1 MTKLRVSSD
10 VEIETV
16 LTDKKNKK
24 RIKVPIE
31 TNEAMPVNM
40 GQVIFEFDSSIIV
53 SNTQCK
59 NVVHNFVSK
68 LK

>member
-1 MTKLRVSSD
+1 MTKLRVGSD

-59 NVVHNFVSK
+59 NVVQNFVSK

>member
-1 MTKLRVSSD
+1 MTKLRVGSD